1 MGLSPDAV
9 SGGCSL
15 LHAQVSH
22 CGDFSCCRALGSTV
36 AFSGCETFKEC
47 GEEEGAMICHLQS
60 EKKKEYRQ
68 DCHGKDLKLNTRN
81 TFWISALVSTRTLV

>member
-22 CGDFSCCRALGSTV
+22 CGDFSCCRADALNSC
-36 AFSGCETFKEC
+36 SSQILEHRLNSC
-47 GEEEGAMICHLQS
+47 GVWA
-60 EKKKEYRQ
+60 
-68 DCHGKDLKLNTRN
+68 
-81 TFWISALVSTRTLV
+81 